1 MCRLCKTIHGFGVP
15 SGKLTK
21 NYGQSPFSMGKLTI
35 SMAIFHSYVELPE
48 GTRYDLTTHFC
59 SEWTW
64 ISRNIS
70 VMLWLKIHHPPKG
83 YGMNFNARPFLISC
97 WNPFFF
103 CGFASVKSY
112 EFHVRLPF
120 PLVWS
125 YPIFCCFNAFFPG
138 EFPTIFLL
146 NPSLSWTVNKVC
158 QKSRDSHVVWQT
170 IFISLSDMVIIYLC
184 L

>member
-70 VMLWLKIHHPPKG
+70 VIMWLKIHHPPKG

-103 CGFASVKSY
+103 AV
-112 EFHVRLPF
+112 L
-120 PLVWS
+120 LVW
-125 YPIFCCFNAFFPG
+125 N
-138 EFPTIFLL
+138 PTNFMWDFHFRWYDLTQFLL
-146 NPSLSWTVNKVC
+146 LQCIFSGWIPHNFPAQPLLVMNSKQSLPKVP
-158 QKSRDSHVVWQT
+158 RFARGLTDY
-170 IFISLSDMVIIYLC
+170 FY
-184 L
+184 